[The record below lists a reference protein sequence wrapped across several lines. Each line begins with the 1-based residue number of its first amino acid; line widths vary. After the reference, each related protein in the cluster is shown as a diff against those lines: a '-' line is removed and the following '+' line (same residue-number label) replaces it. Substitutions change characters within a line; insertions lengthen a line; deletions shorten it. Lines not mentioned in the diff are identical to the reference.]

1 MCIAYTRSPLP
12 MSILAHIVSVENDTP
27 SLEALE
33 SSIPTEAT
41 IIGACSNLVSIDSQT
56 EKVRF
61 VHFSVQE
68 FLTSDRL
75 QRTFSP
81 WGELQ
86 ASNDKGKEK
95 MQSTFHIGH
104 ELAHRELAR
113 MFITMLSFLNRRSL
127 EAYNKY
133 GDGFQKLLLAT
144 LGNWPFHIS
153 AANLNNSTL
162 SENDPLVPLVS
173 SFFEI
178 NPPMFA
184 KAYWDAYFS
193 FSPSVLALMFN
204 LPRGQQHHP
213 TRLSNGKIFDK
224 DQLKDLYLIK
234 YGASIISDDRFA
246 IHYATSVLDSV
257 SAIQRLYTAG
267 YRLDYFYEDD
277 PVHIFKERGLGTHR
291 MIIDSELPSRY
302 NITPLYSSRSE
313 EVAKF
318 LLDNGASIEPHLMHG
333 KIVDPLKFFA
343 GEGNSKVTQLLLD
356 RIVNLHVTRCTDAF
370 VSAVETDRCDIE
382 IVKLLLDK
390 GADVNAESGRKA
402 LPAAVYHG
410 RLEVVQLLLD
420 RGADVNAQGGLYG
433 NALQAAAYWGKLGI
447 VQLLLDKGADVNTQG
462 GRYGNALQAAIY
474 QGELEVA
481 QLLLDRGAD
490 VNAQGGEHGN
500 ALHAAAYR
508 GKLEIAQLLLD
519 KGADVNA
526 QGGEYGNALQ
536 AAVYQG
542 ELEIVQLL
550 LDKGA
555 DVNAQGGE
563 YGNALQAAV
572 YLDRVKVVQLLLDRG
587 ADVNTRGGMY
597 GNALQAAVYLD
608 RVKVVQLLL
617 DRGADV
623 NARGGKYGNALQA
636 AAYRSK
642 LEIVQLLLDKGADVN
657 AQGGE
662 YGNALQ
668 AAACFGELE
677 IAQLLLDKG
686 VDVNAQGG
694 EYGNALQAAACSG
707 KLELVQLLL
716 DKGADVNAQGGEYG
730 NALQTAAYRGK
741 LEIAQLLLDKG
752 ADVNA
757 QGGEYGNALQAVVYQ
772 GELEIVQLLLDKGV
786 DVHTQGGKYGNAL
799 QAALVS
805 CINNAW
811 LQEKLFRVVELLLD
825 HGADPTSS
833 GVSIALEG
841 LQDKNPVL
849 FAKLMELVKSK
860 LVEGEVLSD

>member
-113 MFITMLSFLNRRSL
+113 MFITMLSILNRRSL

-133 GDGFQKLLLAT
+133 GNGFQKLLLAT
-144 LGNWPFHIS
+144 LSNWPFHIL
-153 AANLNNSTL
+153 AANLNNDTI

-178 NPPMFA
+178 SPPMLGEDFWRN
-184 KAYWDAYFS
+184 KYLT

-204 LPRGQQHHP
+204 LPHGQQHHP

-224 DQLKDLYLIK
+224 DQLKHLYLIN
-234 YGASIISDDRFA
+234 YNDRITSDDRFA

-277 PVHIFKERGLGTHR
+277 PVHIFKEWGLGTHR
-291 MIIDSELPSRY
+291 KIMYTELPSRY
-302 NITPLYSSRSE
+302 DKTPLYSAKSE
-313 EVAKF
+313 EVAEF
-318 LLDNGASIEPHLMHG
+318 LLDNGASIQPHLMHG
-333 KIVDPLKFFA
+333 EIVDPLEFFA
-343 GEGNSKVTQLLLD
+343 CEGNSKVIQLLLD
-356 RIVNLHVTRCTDAF
+356 RIVNLHVARCTNAF
-370 VSAVETDRCDIE
+370 VSAVEKDECD
-382 IVKLLLDK
+382 VK
-390 GADVNAESGRKA
+390 A
-402 LPAAVYHG
+402 
-410 RLEVVQLLLD
+410 VQLLLD
-420 RGADVNAQGGLYG
+420 RGADVNAQGGL
-433 NALQAAAYWGKLGI
+433 
-447 VQLLLDKGADVNTQG
+447 
-462 GRYGNALQAAIY
+462 
-474 QGELEVA
+474 
-481 QLLLDRGAD
+481 
-490 VNAQGGEHGN
+490 
-500 ALHAAAYR
+500 
-508 GKLEIAQLLLD
+508 
-519 KGADVNA
+519 
-526 QGGEYGNALQ
+526 
-536 AAVYQG
+536 
-542 ELEIVQLL
+542 
-550 LDKGA
+550 
-555 DVNAQGGE
+555 
-563 YGNALQAAV
+563 
-572 YLDRVKVVQLLLDRG
+572 
-587 ADVNTRGGMY
+587 
-597 GNALQAAVYLD
+597 
-608 RVKVVQLLL
+608 
-617 DRGADV
+617 
-623 NARGGKYGNALQA
+623 
-636 AAYRSK
+636 
-642 LEIVQLLLDKGADVN
+642 
-657 AQGGE
+657 
-662 YGNALQ
+662 
-668 AAACFGELE
+668 
-677 IAQLLLDKG
+677 
-686 VDVNAQGG
+686 
-694 EYGNALQAAACSG
+694 
-707 KLELVQLLL
+707 
-716 DKGADVNAQGGEYG
+716 
-730 NALQTAAYRGK
+730 
-741 LEIAQLLLDKG
+741 
-752 ADVNA
+752 
-757 QGGEYGNALQAVVYQ
+757 
-772 GELEIVQLLLDKGV
+772 
-786 DVHTQGGKYGNAL
+786 YGNAL